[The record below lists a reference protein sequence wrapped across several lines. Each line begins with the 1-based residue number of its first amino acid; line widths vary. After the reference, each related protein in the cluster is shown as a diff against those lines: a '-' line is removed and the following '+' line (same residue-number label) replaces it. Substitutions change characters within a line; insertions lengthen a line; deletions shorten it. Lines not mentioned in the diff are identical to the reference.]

1 MKQKQTF
8 NAIIHSDLIKLPHT
22 LKVELCDGFEK
33 GDYYVCSDSILRGPT
48 GDPVSWHIA
57 KAFFYLGLL
66 PKEDAIFIIQS
77 TAVESEKLIPQ
88 SLKGIENALERV
100 SFD

>member
-1 MKQKQTF
+1 MRQKQKF
-8 NAIIHSDLIKLPHT
+8 NAIIHNDLIKLPHS
-22 LKVELCDGFEK
+22 LKVELSDGFDK
-33 GDYYVCSDSILRGPT
+33 GDYYVCRDLILRGPT

-88 SLKGIENALERV
+88 SLNGIENALGRV